1 MSAHVPVL
9 DLSAFS
15 AAGGDKKAVVAEE
28 MRKAC
33 VEVGF
38 FYVKSPTLQPGV
50 IDGGFQAMNELFDLP
65 LAVKETANATNSKLY
80 RGYQG
85 TVSDS
90 HSCTVGKARDLKE
103 SFTIGAVG
111 DDSFMHGENQWPVDC
126 SKSIQDRLNVYWDV
140 LMRLAKEIA
149 ACLAIS
155 LGLEEDFFTKC
166 MTNPVANMV
175 LLRYP
180 PPPMAEDGVTPLQTG
195 CGAHTDC
202 GFLTLL
208 VQDKSADALQVKGK
222 DGKWHEAPQID
233 ETVLCNLGDMAEQWS
248 NNFYKS
254 TWHRVNNSSGKLRHS
269 IPFFCNLDYDT
280 IVDPKESVCKGM
292 IQSLVGNPKFEAVK
306 AGDYICQKL
315 GIMHQGGSA

>member
-1 MSAHVPVL
+1 MSAHVPVI
-9 DLSAFS
+9 DLTAFT
-15 AAGGDKKAVVAEE
+15 AAGGDKAVVAEE

-33 VEVGF
+33 VDVGF
-38 FYVKSPTLQPGV
+38 FYATSPTLQTGV
-50 IDGGFQAMNELFDLP
+50 IDDGFEAMIELFDLP
-65 LAVKETANATNSKLY
+65 LAVKQTANATNSKLY

-85 TVSDS
+85 ILSDS
-90 HSCTVGKARDLKE
+90 HSCSVGKDRELKE

-111 DDSFMHGENQWPVDC
+111 DKSIMHGDNQWPKDC
-126 SKSIQDRLNVYWDV
+126 PKSIQDRLNMYWDL
-140 LMRLAKEIA
+140 LMQLAKEIA

-155 LGLEEDFFTKC
+155 LGLEETFFSNC
-166 MTNPVANMV
+166 MTNPVAQMV

-180 PPPMAEDGVTPLQTG
+180 PPPMAEDGITPLRVG

-208 VQDKSADALQVKGK
+208 VQDKSAALQVQGK
-222 DGKWHEAPQID
+222 DRKWHEAPHID
-233 ETVLCNLGDMAEQWS
+233 GTVLCNIGDMAEQWS

-280 IVDPKESVCKGM
+280 IVDPKESVCKGN
-292 IQSLVGNPKFEAVK
+292 IKSLVGNPKFEAVK
-306 AGDYICQKL
+306 AGDYICKKL
-315 GIMHQGGSA
+315 GIMHLGANA